1 MLTIRWTL
9 DQEGRLVMTFVRLN
23 TPHSRFV
30 YAETQQAIQKNT
42 LSRNVSA
49 PSGMTTHI
57 RLTAQTPDAQS
68 DRSMAVPSIV
78 ECNSQGVCC

>member
-9 DQEGRLVMTFVRLN
+9 DQEGRLVMTFVRPT
-23 TPHSRFV
+23 TPNSRFA

-49 PSGMTTHI
+49 PGGVTTYS
-57 RLTAQTPDAQS
+57 RLPAQTPDAES
-68 DRSMAVPSIV
+68 DRSMPVPSH
-78 ECNSQGVCC
+78 C